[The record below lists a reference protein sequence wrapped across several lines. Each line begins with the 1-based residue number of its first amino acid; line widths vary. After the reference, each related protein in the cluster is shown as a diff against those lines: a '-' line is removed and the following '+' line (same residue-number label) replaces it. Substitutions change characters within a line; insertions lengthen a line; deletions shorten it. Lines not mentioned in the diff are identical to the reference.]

1 MDYTK
6 EITLDLNPTGQMPM
20 VRVKQ
25 GDASARFI
33 KATLTKDDEQYIPE
47 SGITFL
53 FREHKPDGHA
63 VILDS
68 AFQDEETGRYLV
80 VKNSDGTISIE
91 LVSQTTTAVG
101 RCDCDLCL
109 LKDDTTISTIS
120 FVIDVVPAPD
130 IATLIVSTDDFRTM
144 NAAIQQAT
152 ELMEGVAQSLA
163 TLTLGTS
170 WSGYNPYTQ
179 NVTVSGYTV
188 TSKTKVDIV
197 GDASTINTLCN
208 DGVSTVFVSNNNGTL
223 TAYAIGGKPKSA
235 LTVQASLY
243 ETIDV

>member
-6 EITLDLNPTGQMPM
+6 EITLDVNPYGQLPM
-20 VRVKQ
+20 IRVKQ

-33 KATLTKDDEQYIPE
+33 KVTLTKDDEQYIPE

-53 FREHKPDGHA
+53 FREHKADGHA

-68 AFQDEETGRYLV
+68 AFIDPELGRYLI
-80 VKNSDGTISIE
+80 VKNNDDTISIE

-101 RCDCDLCL
+101 RCDCDLCM
-109 LKDDTTISTIS
+109 LKDDTTLSTIP
-120 FVIDVVPAPD
+120 FVIEVVPAPD
-130 IATLIVSTDDFRTM
+130 VATLIVSTDDFRTM

-152 ELMEGVAQSLA
+152 ELIEGVAQSLA
-163 TLTLGTS
+163 TLTLSTS
-170 WSGYNPYTQ
+170 WSGSDPYTQ
-179 NVTVSGYTV
+179 NVTVSGYDITE
-188 TSKTKVDIV
+188 KTKVDIV
-197 GDASTINTLCN
+197 GDATAINQLCS
-208 DGVSTVFVSNNNGTL
+208 DGVSTVFITNNNKTL